1 MTLRTEDKFCD
12 FVVFFL
18 VGQYGNEQGDSYFSD
33 RDYFLAHGCI
43 TAIRSWT
50 NRPSGNYL
58 AGYVVNHPVRYLQYY
73 SLSHWIAWHRQERSS
88 ETVLPFTENGHFFSI
103 LYGTTGNHEV
113 GGLVNSAVTVS

>member
-18 VGQYGNEQGDSYFSD
+18 VGQYGNEQGHSYFSD

-73 SLSHWIAWHRQERSS
+73 SL
-88 ETVLPFTENGHFFSI
+88 
-103 LYGTTGNHEV
+103 TTGLP
-113 GGLVNSAVTVS
+113 GIGRSGLQRPFSHSQKKDIFFHFVWDNR